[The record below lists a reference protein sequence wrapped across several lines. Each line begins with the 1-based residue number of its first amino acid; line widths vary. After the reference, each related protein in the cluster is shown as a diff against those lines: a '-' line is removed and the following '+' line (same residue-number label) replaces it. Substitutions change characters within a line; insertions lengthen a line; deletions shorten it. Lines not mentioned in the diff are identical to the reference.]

1 VYPTENGYRR
11 LEVPWIR
18 CFGNCEVTARLLSAN
33 FSSGVFCEKH
43 AEVWHKQSGCAHAKQ
58 HIKEQK
64 KILNLGGTAG
74 NGSSLIRDGPL
85 VYKQK
90 GKEAMTTAE
99 VRQSFLAALNAVGSM
114 DELERIRV
122 EYVGKKGYVT
132 ELLKGM
138 KDLSVEEKK
147 TFGQEVNVLKNEV
160 NEMISAKREEIH
172 QKELEE
178 ENNKMPEFDISIP
191 ANLKR
196 GSYHPIT
203 LVQRQCEEVFK
214 SMGFAVEDYSEIV
227 TDYECFEALNI
238 PKDHP
243 ARDMQDTYYL
253 DNGQLLKTHTSAAQ
267 NAIYKKYKDAL
278 INEGKPIKAIF
289 PGRCFR
295 NEATD
300 ACHENTFF
308 QMEGVM
314 VDKNISIS
322 NLIFFMKT
330 MLSEVFQKDIK
341 VRLRPGFFPFVEPG
355 FELDISCLICGG
367 EGCPSCKHSGWLEL
381 CPCGMIHPEVLRA
394 GGIDPD
400 EYIGFAFGLGLTR
413 LAMMKYGVKDIRD
426 LNSGDLKCL
435 DQFTD
440 DK

>member
-1 VYPTENGYRR
+1 MAEKTM
-11 LEVPWIR
+11 EV
-18 CFGNCEVTARLLSAN
+18 
-33 FSSGVFCEKH
+33 K
-43 AEVWHKQSGCAHAKQ
+43 
-58 HIKEQK
+58 
-64 KILNLGGTAG
+64 
-74 NGSSLIRDGPL
+74 
-85 VYKQK
+85 
-90 GKEAMTTAE
+90 
-99 VRQSFLAALNAVGSM
+99 QSFLEALSKAENM
-114 DELERIRV
+114 EELEKIRV
-122 EYVGKKGYVT
+122 EYIGKKGYVT
-132 ELLKGM
+132 ELLKEM
-138 KDLSVEEKK
+138 KSLSNEEKK
-147 TFGQEVNVLKNEV
+147 TFGQAVNVLKNEV
-160 NEMISAKREEIH
+160 NDAINQKREEIK
-172 QKELEE
+172 QKEIELE
-178 ENNKMPEFDISIP
+178 NSRMPEFDISMPP
-191 ANLKR
+191 ALKR
-196 GSYHPIT
+196 GSYHPIS
-203 LVQRQCEEVFK
+203 LVQRQCEEIFR
-214 SMGFAVEDYSEIV
+214 SMGFAIEDYSEIV

-253 DNGQLLKTHTSAAQ
+253 ENGQLLKSHTSAAQ

-367 EGCPSCKHSGWLEL
+367 DGCPSCKHSGWLEL
-381 CPCGMIHPEVLRA
+381 CPCGMIHPEVLKA

-400 EYIGFAFGLGLTR
+400 EYTGFAFGLGLTR

-426 LNSGDLKCL
+426 LNSGNLKTL
-435 DQFTD
+435 SQFTD

>member
-1 VYPTENGYRR
+1 MADKTNE
-11 LEVPWIR
+11 LKLA
-18 CFGNCEVTARLLSAN
+18 F
-33 FSSGVFCEKH
+33 
-43 AEVWHKQSGCAHAKQ
+43 AEALAKV
-58 HIKEQK
+58 E
-64 KILNLGGTAG
+64 TM
-74 NGSSLIRDGPL
+74 
-85 VYKQK
+85 
-90 GKEAMTTAE
+90 E
-99 VRQSFLAALNAVGSM
+99 
-114 DELERIRV
+114 ELENLRV
-122 EYVGKKGYVT
+122 EYTGKKGHIT
-132 ELLKGM
+132 GLMQEM
-138 KDLSVEEKK
+138 KNLTPEEKK
-147 TFGQEVNVLKNEV
+147 TFGQMVNVLKDEV
-160 NEMISAKREEIH
+160 NEKITEKREVLKT
-172 QKELEE
+172 KELEAE
-178 ENNKMPEFDISIP
+178 LAKMPEFDVSMP
-191 ANLKR
+191 PSLKR

-214 SMGFAVEDYSEIV
+214 SMGFAIEDYSEIV

-238 PKDHP
+238 PKNHP

-253 DNGQLLKTHTSAAQ
+253 ENGQLLKSHTSAAQ

-381 CPCGMIHPEVLRA
+381 CPCGMIHPEVLKA
-394 GGIDPD
+394 GGIDPE
-400 EYIGFAFGLGLTR
+400 EYTGFAFGLGLTR

-426 LNSGDLKCL
+426 LNSGSLKSL
-435 DQFTD
+435 SQFTD

>member
-1 VYPTENGYRR
+1 MADKTF
-11 LEVPWIR
+11 EVR
-18 CFGNCEVTARLLSAN
+18 ESFAKAL
-33 FSSGVFCEKH
+33 
-43 AEVWHKQSGCAHAKQ
+43 AEVS
-58 HIKEQK
+58 
-64 KILNLGGTAG
+64 
-74 NGSSLIRDGPL
+74 
-85 VYKQK
+85 
-90 GKEAMTTAE
+90 
-99 VRQSFLAALNAVGSM
+99 ALT
-114 DELERIRV
+114 DLDKLRV
-122 EYVGKKGYVT
+122 EYLGKKGLVT
-132 ELLKGM
+132 DLM
-138 KDLSVEEKK
+138 KDMKSLSIEEKK
-147 TFGQEVNVLKNEV
+147 TFGQAVNVLKDEIT
-160 NEMISAKREEIH
+160 EAIAAKQEELKQREI
-172 QKELEE
+172 ELE
-178 ENNKMPEFDISIP
+178 NSRMPEFDITMP
-191 ANLKR
+191 ADLAR

-203 LVQRQCEEVFK
+203 LVQRQCEEIFK
-214 SMGFAVEDYSEIV
+214 SMGFTVEDYSEVV
-227 TDYECFEALNI
+227 TDYECFESLNI
-238 PKDHP
+238 PKNHP

-253 DNGQLLKTHTSAAQ
+253 DNGQLLKTQTSAAQ
-267 NAIYKKYKDAL
+267 NAIYKKYKDQL
-278 INEGKPIKAIF
+278 VNEGKAIKAIF

-314 VDKNISIS
+314 VDRNISIS

-330 MLSEVFQKDIK
+330 MLSEVFRKDIK

-381 CPCGMIHPEVLRA
+381 CPCGMIHPEVLSA
-394 GGIDPD
+394 GGIDPE

-426 LNSGDLKCL
+426 LNSGSLKCL

>member
-1 VYPTENGYRR
+1 MA
-11 LEVPWIR
+11 I
-18 CFGNCEVTARLLSAN
+18 S
-33 FSSGVFCEKH
+33 
-43 AEVWHKQSGCAHAKQ
+43 
-58 HIKEQK
+58 
-64 KILNLGGTAG
+64 
-74 NGSSLIRDGPL
+74 
-85 VYKQK
+85 
-90 GKEAMTTAE
+90 TAE
-99 VRQSFLAALNAVGSM
+99 VRQNFLAALAAVGNM
-114 DELERIRV
+114 EDLERIRV

-160 NEMISAKREEIH
+160 NELIAAKREEVH

-191 ANLKR
+191 ANLSR

-381 CPCGMIHPEVLRA
+381 CPCGMIHPEVLKA
-394 GGIDPD
+394 GGIDPE

-413 LAMMKYGVKDIRD
+413 LAMMKFGVKDIRD